1 VEIEW
6 LDDLES
12 RVRGAVERLGEMR
25 EENRTLRERI
35 EGLETRLS
43 TLSIPPAEPA
53 PWEER
58 EDGEEIEV
66 LQSRVQEL
74 ERQLAAAETERAEAA
89 GAAKA
94 WEIEREEVR
103 RRVEALT
110 ERLEGL
116 ARG

>member
-1 VEIEW
+1 MEIEW
-6 LDDLES
+6 LDGLES
-12 RVRGAVERLGEMR
+12 RVRDTVERLGELR
-25 EENRTLRERI
+25 EENQTLRGRVE
-35 EGLETRLS
+35 ELETRLS

-66 LQSRVQEL
+66 LQSRVREL

-89 GAAKA
+89 SAAKA

-116 ARG
+116 AQG

>member
-6 LDDLES
+6 LDSLES
-12 RVRGAVERLGEMR
+12 RVRDAVERLGELR
-25 EENRTLRERI
+25 EENRTLRGRI
-35 EGLETRLS
+35 EELETQLS

-53 PWEER
+53 PWEDR

-116 ARG
+116 TRG

>member
-6 LDDLES
+6 LDGLES
-12 RVRGAVERLGEMR
+12 RVRDTVERLGELR
-25 EENRTLRERI
+25 EENQTLRGRVE
-35 EGLETRLS
+35 ELETQLS

-58 EDGEEIEV
+58 EDGEEIKV

-89 GAAKA
+89 SAAKA

-116 ARG
+116 AES